1 MSSNLRIKKVCQF
14 CYIEFIAKTTVTK
27 YCSLKCAQ
35 RAYKQRVKEKKL
47 EKLAEQNRELKARTR
62 KTKNERKKLTEK
74 RDLDHQNN
82 KRYGGEIMGENTN
95 DVSDF
100 DNDFKGENTNDVLT
114 VYEAAQYLKVSEKTI
129 YSLIENNKIKF
140 YNINKRL
147 TRIEKE
153 SLDKLITF
161 DLKNSDRG
169 DQFNI
174 DHAYSINEIHKNY
187 KVSPTLVYHKLKE
200 FAVPKKKVGKKT
212 YVPKNLVN
220 LIFENHLS

>member
-14 CYIEFIAKTTVTK
+14 CYSEFIAKTTVTK

-35 RAYKQRVKEKKL
+35 RAYKHRVKEKKL
-47 EKLAEQNRELKARTR
+47 EKLAEQSRVLNIQTNQS
-62 KTKNERKKLTEK
+62 KNARKKRSRK
-74 RDLDHQNN
+74 RDFKQENDKKLV
-82 KRYGGEIMGENTN
+82 GEIMGENTN
-95 DVSDF
+95 DVIDF
-100 DNDFKGENTNDVLT
+100 DYDFTGENTNDVLT

-147 TRIEKE
+147 TRINKE

-161 DLKNSDRG
+161 DLKNSERG
-169 DQFNI
+169 EQFNI
-174 DHAYSINEIHKNY
+174 EHSYTISEIHKNF

-200 FAVPKKKVGKKT
+200 YNVPKKKVGKET
-212 YVPKNLVN
+212 LVPKNLVD
-220 LIFENHLS
+220 LIFESHLS

>member
-14 CYIEFIAKTTVTK
+14 CYSEYIAKKTVTK

-35 RAYKQRVKEKKL
+35 RAYKQRAKEKKIK
-47 EKLAEQNRELKARTR
+47 ELAEQNKALNIQASQSKKGRKKTTR
-62 KTKNERKKLTEK
+62 KRDIKQENDKKF
-74 RDLDHQNN
+74 R
-82 KRYGGEIMGENTN
+82 GEIMGENTN
-95 DVSDF
+95 DV
-100 DNDFKGENTNDVLT
+100 NDFNYDFTGENTNDVLT
-114 VYEAAQYLKVSEKTI
+114 VCEAAKYLKVSEKTI

-153 SLDKLITF
+153 SLDQLITF
-161 DLKNSDRG
+161 DLKNSYRG

-174 DHAYSINEIHKNY
+174 EHSYAINEIHKNF

-200 FAVPKKKVGKKT
+200 YNVPKKKVGKET
-212 YVPKNLVN
+212 LVPKNLVD